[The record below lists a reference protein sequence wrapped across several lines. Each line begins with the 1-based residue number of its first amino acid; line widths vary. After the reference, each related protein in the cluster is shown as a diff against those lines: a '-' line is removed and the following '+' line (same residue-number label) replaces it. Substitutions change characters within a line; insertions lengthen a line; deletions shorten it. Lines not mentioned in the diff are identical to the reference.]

1 MRFLSPGRQRVNM
14 EFMFFCDF
22 DGTVTKE
29 DVIDRILEEFAD
41 PMWMDIERSWI
52 NGVIGSRDCLARQ
65 IRLIRAR
72 KHDLLDFV
80 EAIEIDETFV
90 EFARYC
96 KTKAFEIVILS
107 DGIDLFIHTILNRH
121 GLNDIRVFSNS
132 LGSTAEDYE
141 MVFPYFQDDCLSRSG
156 ICKCKIMKELS
167 NPLGFNILVGD
178 GRSDFCIAGK
188 ADLTFAKSALLNYCR
203 SEKILHI
210 EHREFR
216 DITGWLRNQAGQDQL
231 ISQRTYVHPGSKRPI
246 WSATKN

>member
-1 MRFLSPGRQRVNM
+1 MKYK
-14 EFMFFCDF
+14 FFCDF

-52 NGVIGSRDCLARQ
+52 NGEIGSRDCLARQ
-65 IRLIRAR
+65 IRLIKAR

-107 DGIDLFIHTILNRH
+107 DGIDLFIKSILNRF
-121 GLNDIRVFSNS
+121 GLKDIKVFSNG
-132 LGSTAEDYE
+132 LAHTNGYFE
-141 MVFPYFQDDCLSRSG
+141 MTFPYFRKDCSSRSG
-156 ICKCKIMKELS
+156 VCKCKIMEGLS
-167 NPLGFNILVGD
+167 SPEGINILVGD

-188 ADLTFAKSALLNYCR
+188 ADLTFAKSTLLQFCR
-203 SEKILHI
+203 GEKISYI
-210 EHREFR
+210 EHREFK
-216 DITGWLRNQAGQDQL
+216 DITEWLMNQKEQDRFVSQKTFVNPGLRRTKCSTMRN
-231 ISQRTYVHPGSKRPI
+231 
-246 WSATKN
+246 